1 MTVNSQFSIDYVER
15 CFSIKLVVLDIFDI
29 IYKGIIIGVLVSAP
43 MGPVGLLCV
52 HRTLKRGQWHGF
64 FSGVGAAFSDVFYAG
79 ITSLGL
85 GFIINFI
92 TGNQNILHII
102 GSILL
107 LFFGIYVFRSNPFKW
122 LHEPKDN
129 VNSYSQDAVS
139 AFFITLSN
147 PLIIFLFIALFARF
161 NYISVEAKTFS
172 ILLGLASIFV
182 GALSWWLLI
191 TFLVGKLRTVLN
203 LRGLY
208 LMNKIVGSIIIIL
221 SIYLL
226 VLLILPEFSNT
237 TSTGFLTPVT
247 HYLSFVTI

>member
-1 MTVNSQFSIDYVER
+1 
-15 CFSIKLVVLDIFDI
+15 VVFNIFDI

-52 HRTLKRGQWHGF
+52 QRTLKRGQWHGF
-64 FSGVGAAFSDVFYAG
+64 FSGLGAAFSDVFYAG

-85 GFIINFI
+85 GLIINF
-92 TGNQNILHII
+92 TTDNHYILKII

-129 VNSYSQDAVS
+129 INSYSQDTVS
-139 AFFITLSN
+139 AFFLTLSN

-161 NYISVEAKTFS
+161 NYISAEAKSFS
-172 ILLGLASIFV
+172 ILLGLASILV
-182 GALSWWLLI
+182 GALSWWFLI
-191 TFLVGKLRTVLN
+191 TFLVGRLRKILD
-203 LRGLY
+203 LKGLWV
-208 LMNKIVGSIIIIL
+208 MNKVVGSIIIVL

-226 VLLILPEFSNT
+226 ILLILPS
-237 TSTGFLTPVT
+237 SSHLASVD
-247 HYLSFVTI
+247 YLSLVTRHSSLITI